1 MKNWKIIAIIALTAV
16 ATAAAVAIVCQKLSC
31 KRRLRF
37 DSSEFDEE
45 DYAYDDE
52 DFEYGEQCSRCE
64 DLRDLDVQIPEDK
77 AEDPSDIETLKEAA
91 EIEQMLG
98 KAEEEGLDD
107 MDAAEEDV
115 DTDPAE

>member
-16 ATAAAVAIVCQKLSC
+16 ATATAVAIVCQKMSS

-37 DSSEFDEE
+37 DSSEFDEK

-52 DFEYGEQCSRCE
+52 DFEYGEQCSRFE
-64 DLRDLDVQIPEDK
+64 DLNDLDVQLPEDEAP
-77 AEDPSDIETLKEAA
+77 AESGSLEEAA
-91 EIEQMLG
+91 EIEQMLD

-107 MDAAEEDV
+107 LDAAEEDV
-115 DTDPAE
+115 DTKPAE